1 MKLGKEF
8 YINGEVTDIAKRLL
22 GKYLYVNNEGVTA
35 GIIVETEAY
44 SYKEKA
50 CHAYNNRLT
59 QRTSTMF
66 EEGGV
71 AYVYTCYG
79 IHTLFNV
86 VTNKKGIAEAVL
98 IRAIEPLFGLNI
110 MRSRRGNKKDISAG
124 PGKLTQALGISK
136 KHNGVLL
143 TSADI
148 WIESGISIED
158 QWIMSSERIGV
169 DYAGEDAKLKWRF
182 FIKNNLFIS
191 H

>member
-8 YINGEVTDIAKRLL
+8 YINGEVTDLAKELL
-22 GKYLYVNNEGVTA
+22 GKYLYVNNSVLTA
-35 GIIVETEAY
+35 GKIVETEAY

-50 CHAYNNRLT
+50 CHAYNNRFT
-59 QRTSTMF
+59 KRTSIMF

-79 IHTLFNV
+79 IHSLFNI

-98 IRAIEPLFGLNI
+98 IRAIEPMVGQEV
-110 MRSRRGNKKDISAG
+110 MKHRRGGNSDIASG

-136 KHNGVLL
+136 KHNGTFL
-143 TSADI
+143 TEKEI
-148 WIESGISIED
+148 WIESGIKVDDELIGRSK
-158 QWIMSSERIGV
+158 RIGV
-169 DYAGEDAKLKWRF
+169 DYAEEDAKLEWRF
-182 FIKNNLFIS
+182 FVKNSPFVS